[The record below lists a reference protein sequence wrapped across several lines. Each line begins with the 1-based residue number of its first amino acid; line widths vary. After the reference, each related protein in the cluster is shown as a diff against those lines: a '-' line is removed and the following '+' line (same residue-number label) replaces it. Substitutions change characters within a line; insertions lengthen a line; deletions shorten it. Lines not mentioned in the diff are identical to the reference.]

1 MMQALPWTTQ
11 QLAQW
16 AAEYGTPLYLY
27 DGAGMRAVQ
36 QRLAAAMDWMPGF
49 RNYFAVKALPNPQI
63 LALLA
68 AAGSGADCSSSAE
81 LELARRIGL
90 FGDQIMLTSNNTSSE
105 TFGRAREL
113 QALINL
119 DDGGHLATL
128 AGLGP
133 LPEWLSFRYNPGA
146 ARRGST
152 IIGHPAEAKFGMPR
166 EALFAAYA
174 AARDAGVQRF
184 GLHTMIVSNQL
195 ELAELTAT
203 AEMLFSLAREL
214 MQTLQ
219 ISIDM
224 INLGGGIG
232 IPYREA
238 QAAVDLEAYG
248 RDVAARYARFFPS
261 GGPQPRVALECGRL
275 ISGPHGY
282 LLTQVRHRKQSWR
295 SYVGVDAN
303 MANLMRPGM
312 YGAYHR
318 ITNVN
323 AVADRPIERV
333 DVVGSLCE
341 NNDKFAVERDLPVSA
356 VGDLLVI
363 HDVGAHGHAMGF
375 NYNGSLRCAEVLVET
390 DGRSRLIRRAETLDD
405 LFATICWP

>member
-1 MMQALPWTTQ
+1 MPHTLPWTALQ
-11 QLAQW
+11 FAQL

-27 DGAGMRAVQ
+27 DAAGMRAVQ
-36 QRLAAAMDWMPGF
+36 QRLTAAMSWMPGF
-49 RNYFAVKALPNPQI
+49 RNYFAVKALPNPQV

-68 AAGSGADCSSSAE
+68 AEGSGADCSSSAE

-90 FGDQIMLTSNNTSSE
+90 SGGQIMLTSNNTSAE
-105 TFGRAREL
+105 TFARARAL
-113 QALINL
+113 NALINL

-128 AGLGP
+128 AELGP

-146 ARRGST
+146 SRRGST

-174 AARDAGVQRF
+174 AARDVGVQRF

-195 ELAELTAT
+195 ELSELTAT

-219 ISIDM
+219 ITIDL

-232 IPYREA
+232 IPYRPE
-238 QAAVDLEAYG
+238 QSAVDLEAYG
-248 RDVAARYARFFPS
+248 RQVAAHYAAYFPNGS
-261 GGPQPRVALECGRL
+261 LQPRVVLECGRL

-282 LLTQVRHRKQSWR
+282 LLTRVRQRKQSWR
-295 SYVGVDAN
+295 TYLGVDAN

-318 ITNVN
+318 VTNVS
-323 AVADRPIERV
+323 AAADRPIERV

-341 NNDKFAVERDLPVSA
+341 NNDKFAIERDLPAAA

-363 HDVGAHGHAMGF
+363 HDAGAHGHAMGF
-375 NYNGSLRCAEVLVET
+375 NYNGSLRSAEVLVEA
-390 DGRSRLIRRAETLDD
+390 DGSRLIRRAETLDD
-405 LFATICWP
+405 LFATICWA